1 MAEGQGICSNST
13 SYYMRNLRAV
23 YNRAVDKELT
33 IQRSPFKHV
42 YTGIDKTV
50 KRAVPLKVIRMIRD
64 LDLRIS
70 PGMEYARD
78 MFMLSFYTRGM
89 SFVDIAY
96 LKKADLKSGVLTYR
110 RQKTGRRLSIKWEK
124 PMQEI
129 LDRYG
134 HNDSPYLFRS
144 SGIRP
149 RMPCGST
156 GAQRISSTEN
166 SRNSGNGSDSVCR
179 SPCM

>member
-1 MAEGQGICSNST
+1 MLEYEAWLKDKGICPNST

-33 IQRSPFKHV
+33 IQRSPLQTCLHR
-42 YTGIDKTV
+42 DKTV

-70 PGMEYARD
+70 PGMEYAAD

-96 LKKADLKSGVLTYR
+96 LNV
-110 RQKTGRRLSIKWEK
+110 
-124 PMQEI
+124 
-129 LDRYG
+129 
-134 HNDSPYLFRS
+134 
-144 SGIRP
+144 
-149 RMPCGST
+149 
-156 GAQRISSTEN
+156 
-166 SRNSGNGSDSVCR
+166 
-179 SPCM
+179 